1 MIDSVVNALA
11 QAHSLS
17 SCRMSSNIR
26 NCTILSSVCERR
38 FCRDAVVALQT
49 PHLKR
54 RVLNNMLLNVFY
66 YQMSQLISSQN
77 LTYYNFLLTH
87 LECESKTNGK
97 DSRSLDF

>member
-1 MIDSVVNALA
+1 MIDSVVN
-11 QAHSLS
+11 AHSLS
-17 SCRMSSNIR
+17 SCRMRSNIR

-87 LECESKTNGK
+87 LECASKTNSK